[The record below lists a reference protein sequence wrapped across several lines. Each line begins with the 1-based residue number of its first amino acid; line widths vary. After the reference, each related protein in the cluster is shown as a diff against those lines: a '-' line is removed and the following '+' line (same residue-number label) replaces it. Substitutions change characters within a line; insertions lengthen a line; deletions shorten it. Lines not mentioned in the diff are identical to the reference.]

1 MPTRRPFDRI
11 DVKLMNALI
20 DNPRETTIGLAH
32 RTSLSRNTVH
42 ARISRWEEFG
52 VLRPLDRRV
61 DPAALGYPLRAYVF
75 TTVEQQQLD
84 RVSAAMQGIPE
95 VIAVEGLSGDDDLL
109 VQVVARDADD
119 LYRIAGRILDLAGVQ
134 RTRTALVMRELID
147 YRLGQLLTI

>member
-32 RTSLSRNTVH
+32 RTSLSRNTVQ
-42 ARISRWEEFG
+42 ARLSRWEELG
-52 VLRPLDRRV
+52 VLRPLDRRI

-75 TTVEQQQLD
+75 TTVEQRQLD
-84 RVSAAMQGIPE
+84 RVSAAMRGIPE

-109 VQVVARDADD
+109 IQVVARDADD
-119 LYRIAGRILDLAGVQ
+119 LYRIAGRILDLPGVQ
-134 RTRTALVMRELID
+134 RTRTGLVMRELLD
-147 YRLGQLLTI
+147 YRLSQLLTI